1 MEELGVEELGVE
13 ELGVEELGVEKLTHP
28 LTHSF
33 KFISPAES
41 AESAEDLR
49 ELERT

>member
-13 ELGVEELGVEKLTHP
+13 ELGVEELGVEELGVEELTHP

-33 KFISPAES
+33 KFISP
-41 AESAEDLR
+41 LR